1 MKGCNKD
8 QLILTF
14 QEMLENTTN
23 SEVTI
28 HWYKSLCNQETR
40 QWRGRE
46 SSLKKFDRS
55 KPLRI
60 IFTYSVLKRSTA
72 TTRGKK
78 TAAALCQITAK
89 ARRQFRHT
97 KSYTHEVPESK
108 NYGTSR
114 GADGSEL

>member
-28 HWYKSLCNQETR
+28 YWYKSLCNQETR

-60 IFTYSVLKRSTA
+60 IFTYSVLKGSTA
-72 TTRGKK
+72 T
-78 TAAALCQITAK
+78 
-89 ARRQFRHT
+89 
-97 KSYTHEVPESK
+97 
-108 NYGTSR
+108 N
-114 GADGSEL
+114 